1 VRSAAEVALAEQSE
15 AVILHHGGS
24 ELDVFEVQHEGGG
37 TSWVD
42 EQRVGEVDI
51 GFRLKEGGQALAE
64 ALGSVLELDHEDF
77 AGAEGDAAFHEEGFD
92 GIGIADDEP
101 GHRDIDG
108 ILEAEAEDHDVGVL
122 EEPDHAE
129 KGTGAVDEK
138 DGELADGG
146 AVGVGFGFHGGGV
159 GRVWRNGTL
168 GAVSGAEAG

>member
-42 EQRVGEVDI
+42 EQRVSEVDI

-108 ILEAEAEDHDVGVL
+108 ILEAEAKDHDVGVL

-146 AVGVGFGFHGGGV
+146 AVGVGFGFHGGRV
-159 GRVWRNGTL
+159 GRGWRNGTL